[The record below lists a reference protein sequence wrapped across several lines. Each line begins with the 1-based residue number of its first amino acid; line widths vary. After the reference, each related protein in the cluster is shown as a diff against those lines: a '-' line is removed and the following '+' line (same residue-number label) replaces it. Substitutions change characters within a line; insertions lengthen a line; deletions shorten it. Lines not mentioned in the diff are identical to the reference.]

1 MEGVARAEVVGDVPV
16 FADLQIVPHKLFV
29 VGMHAVFDYGQC
41 SLSRAFPS
49 QVGHA
54 LLRDDYFHV
63 VVAVVNVCHH
73 RDDRRYP
80 SPFLGGG
87 AEEYRIPCVAAE
99 IAGASDAVHHV
110 GAVDVGGVD
119 ESVDVAFKGCV
130 HGYQTET
137 AHHLRMV
144 GNLAG
149 THQQLSAIEVDV
161 VHKL

>member
-1 MEGVARAEVVGDVPV
+1 MSPLFFEGLVEGVARAEVVGDVPV

-80 SPFLGGG
+80 SPFWVEGQRNI
-87 AEEYRIPCVAAE
+87 EYHA
-99 IAGASDAVHHV
+99 
-110 GAVDVGGVD
+110 
-119 ESVDVAFKGCV
+119 
-130 HGYQTET
+130 
-137 AHHLRMV
+137 LRQKSPEPPMPF
-144 GNLAG
+144 
-149 THQQLSAIEVDV
+149 IM
-161 VHKL
+161 